1 MLVGGHL
8 LMKKLVIVTEYG
20 LMWEGIRLT
29 LAEALGNEIHIQ
41 VITKQNAPLS
51 GGTID
56 ADLLLLDVGAND
68 DQLSY
73 WLKNFESKDI
83 KIIVWLVEIHKQLL
97 LKLFRQKLN
106 GYFFGEM
113 EMNDLLTALRTI
125 LKGKQYIH
133 PELSAIL
140 LEEYIYLT
148 KGGKDRP
155 IGILTKQE
163 WKVLEEISRGKSNQ
177 DIAKDLYIS
186 SYTVNN
192 HVSSILK
199 KLHVSD
205 RTKAALLAVQN
216 KWVELH

>member
-1 MLVGGHL
+1 
-8 LMKKLVIVTEYG
+8 MKKLVIITEYG
-20 LMWEGIRLT
+20 LMWEGIRHT
-29 LAEALGNEIHIQ
+29 LAELLGNDIQIQ
-41 VITKQNAPLS
+41 VIAKQHISLPDN
-51 GGTID
+51 TID
-56 ADLLLLDVGAND
+56 ADLLLLDVGTNE

-73 WLKNFESKDI
+73 WLTNFGSTDT
-83 KIIVWLVEIHKQLL
+83 KIIVWLVEIHKQML
-97 LKLFRQKLN
+97 LKLFRQNLD
-106 GYFFGEM
+106 GYLFGEM
-113 EMNDLLTALRTI
+113 EMNDLLAALRTI

-133 PELSAIL
+133 PELSPLL
-140 LEEYIYLT
+140 LEEYIHLT

-163 WKVLEEISRGKSNQ
+163 WKVLEEITRGKTNQ
-177 DIAKDLYIS
+177 DIAKVLYIS

-216 KWVELH
+216 KWVELQ